1 VRSWKASDVVRFV
14 GCLGAAVP
22 LLLAFSPR
30 ADAGLLFDNGAVA
43 GNTVS
48 CDSYADVCLGD
59 GTGWVIY
66 DDFTLG
72 SSATM
77 TGFTYNDFFW
87 MGGPGGYVSTNWWLY
102 NGDPFNGGTLAY
114 SGSGDIATITLDSGS
129 HEGDYLFTFG
139 GIGGVTL
146 DAGTHYWLG
155 IQNVLSS
162 TGYAT
167 SRGASDGNGLPGWE
181 QGQPDG
187 NYLYSH
193 DGDTAFT
200 IQGDPLGAI
209 PEPAT
214 LTLLGLGLAGLYLG
228 RRRRA

>member
-114 SGSGDIATITLDSGS
+114 SGMSSQAPATQHRAGPRTATGCRDGSRGSPTGITCIPTMATQPSPSRGIPWEPSPSPLPLRFWDSG
-129 HEGDYLFTFG
+129 LPAC
-139 GIGGVTL
+139 IWA
-146 DAGTHYWLG
+146 AGAGRSY
-155 IQNVLSS
+155 LSS
-162 TGYAT
+162 HSSGTKPRAARLS
-167 SRGASDGNGLPGWE
+167 SRHKL
-181 QGQPDG
+181 
-187 NYLYSH
+187 
-193 DGDTAFT
+193 
-200 IQGDPLGAI
+200 
-209 PEPAT
+209 
-214 LTLLGLGLAGLYLG
+214 
-228 RRRRA
+228 